1 MVRPLGY
8 FMYTFQK
15 LTKFCLL
22 DLKSLS
28 NDLLCF
34 VVILCF
40 LLDFLREISA
50 ASVKILASSD
60 AAVLIFVCLF
70 YLENGQFVIVMH

>member
-1 MVRPLGY
+1 MVRPLGC
-8 FMYTFQK
+8 FMYTFPK
-15 LTKFCLL
+15 LIKLCIL

-34 VVILCF
+34 VVILWFF
-40 LLDFLREISA
+40 LGFLREISA

-60 AAVLIFVCLF
+60 AAVLICVCLF
-70 YLENGQFVIVMH
+70 YLGNGQFLIVMH